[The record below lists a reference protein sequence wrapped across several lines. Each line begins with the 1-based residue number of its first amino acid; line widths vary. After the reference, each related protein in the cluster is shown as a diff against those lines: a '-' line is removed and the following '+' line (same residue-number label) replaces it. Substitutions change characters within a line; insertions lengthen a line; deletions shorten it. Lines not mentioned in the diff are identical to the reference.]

1 VTEPALWFVVPA
13 GFDERERVSGGNVY
27 DLRVIAELRSLG
39 EDVRIA
45 EARTGANPFEGIPDG
60 ALAVVDGLVAVRES
74 AQFSAAAERL
84 RLVALV
90 HMLVTAFADP
100 ENDMVDGERRV
111 LPRALHVVATSAWLR
126 DEIVTRR
133 LVAPERI
140 TVATPGSDAA
150 PLTRGSA
157 EGSSLLC
164 VGVVAS
170 HKGQDTLIEALGSL
184 EPDRPW
190 TCTFVGST
198 AIEPGFAA
206 RVSAKAADTGLT
218 HRITW
223 AGVLETEE
231 LHDTYAR
238 TDVLVAPS
246 RTESYGIA
254 VGEALRRGI
263 PVIASDVGGIREV
276 AQPEDAVVLVRPED
290 PAALGDALRRWL
302 DGSGMRRAM
311 RDAARRAAPDRRS
324 WSDTARDI
332 RDVLT
337 ELP

>member
-1 VTEPALWFVVPA
+1 MTGPALWFVVPA
-13 GFDERERVSGGNVY
+13 GFDEHERVSGGNVY

-45 EARTGANPFEGIPDG
+45 EAPSGANPFEGIPDG

-90 HMLVTAFADP
+90 HMLVTAFAHPDK
-100 ENDMVDGERRV
+100 DMVDGERRV
-111 LPRALHVVATSAWLR
+111 LPRARHVVATSAWLR
-126 DEIVTRR
+126 DEIASRR
-133 LVAPERI
+133 LAAPERI
-140 TVATPGSDAA
+140 SVSTPGSDAA
-150 PLTRGSA
+150 PLAPGSA

-184 EPDRPW
+184 DPDRQW
-190 TCTFVGST
+190 TCTFAGSMVT
-198 AIEPGFAA
+198 EPGFAA
-206 RVSAKAADTGLT
+206 RVTAKAAGTGLT

-231 LHDTYAR
+231 LHDTYTR

-263 PVIASDVGGIREV
+263 PVIASDVGGIREA
-276 AQPEDAVVLVRPED
+276 AQPEEAVILVRPDD
-290 PAALGDALRRWL
+290 PAALGEALRHWL
-302 DGSGMRRAM
+302 EGSEMRRSM
-311 RDAARRAAPDRRS
+311 RNAARRAAPDRRS
-324 WSDTARDI
+324 WSDTAH
-332 RDVLT
+332 DVHAVLAG
-337 ELP
+337 LP